1 VKENRKILFLS
12 CLCLLALSTTLI
24 FCKSKQTTPI
34 FPVDCGH
41 RVAGVYMSSD
51 YCASTGQT
59 AYSTTIIARDTFNIT
74 FNNLSGVIVAAI
86 LNCNDNTITIPTQ
99 TFPGNFS
106 ISGTGTYNA
115 NRIILNWSGLSYGV
129 PFNCNSTLTR

>member
-1 VKENRKILFLS
+1 VNVKKKIFLS
-12 CLCLLALSTTLI
+12 CVGLLVLSTTLI
-24 FCKSKQTTPI
+24 FCKSKKNTPV

-41 RVAGVYMSSD
+41 LVAGVYMSSD
-51 YCASTGQT
+51 YCASTGQST
-59 AYSTTIIARDTFNIT
+59 YNTTIIARDSFNIT

-86 LNCNDNTITIPTQ
+86 LDCGNNSVTIPTQ